1 LDSVNKLK
9 QNQHCTFSYS
19 TCPALVKGVECCIP
33 GVAVTYRHSS
43 IAIWGRIITVGCR
56 NTRSKYIA
64 GWKQII
70 TQAFIY
76 LLHTVLWKCC
86 RLWTDTIHTYMSYI
100 SYVMRI
106 PTNKTARKCCNARPR
121 VFGILTIQIY
131 FKTVWYIIVCCG
143 SPMTIT
149 ISMLHTYLC
158 ILLNWIN

>member
-1 LDSVNKLK
+1 MSVSNGWSFFIYNCDTKTGFHLTFPSNLGSILDWASQFGFNFSTLDSVNKLK

-76 LLHTVLWKCC
+76 LLHTMLWKCC
-86 RLWTDTIHTYMSYI
+86 RLWTDTIHTYMIYI
-100 SYVMRI
+100 S
-106 PTNKTARKCCNARPR
+106 
-121 VFGILTIQIY
+121 
-131 FKTVWYIIVCCG
+131 
-143 SPMTIT
+143 
-149 ISMLHTYLC
+149 
-158 ILLNWIN
+158 